1 MTADVIH
8 RAQKALLLC
17 QPQKNPKE
25 DTKLKSGI
33 ISGHKVAILGVLAG
47 SSALIALAATI
58 SFVFASYIV
67 AAICAAALVTVLLS
81 TVLASRLNISKK
93 ILTLLDNLA
102 QNVTDLFNKNLGLHK
117 DIDLLKESLKKREV
131 LKKQVEETKNPAAL
145 IKTPEEE
152 LKHKVEELSQKLL
165 DSQQEV
171 EKLKKIKDPLAN
183 KEQAQQHIPLE
194 NRMMDLKLSNQNM
207 TKAKEAKTLPL
218 RNKKD
223 DDNVELKRKLNEVQ
237 DRETLLKQQLKQK
250 EQELQN
256 RQAKNPNIHP
266 LQKQYNI
273 LKQQYTELEL
283 HYKELV
289 KEYKDLDDTYNRETN
304 EWQVWG
310 DSAEKE
316 IDELKKK
323 LLAKV
328 SDQTQGIVGI
338 LSSQAHIANALK
350 KVSEDLKGKF
360 KNKKHKDKIEKVITD
375 LLTNLKQNPLETIN
389 GLMPKKEQSPQ
400 KT

>member
-131 LKKQVEETKNPAAL
+131 LKKQVEETKNPA
-145 IKTPEEE
+145 
-152 LKHKVEELSQKLL
+152 
-165 DSQQEV
+165 DF
-171 EKLKKIKDPLAN
+171 D
-183 KEQAQQHIPLE
+183 
-194 NRMMDLKLSNQNM
+194 
-207 TKAKEAKTLPL
+207 
-218 RNKKD
+218 
-223 DDNVELKRKLNEVQ
+223 
-237 DRETLLKQQLKQK
+237 
-250 EQELQN
+250 
-256 RQAKNPNIHP
+256 
-266 LQKQYNI
+266 
-273 LKQQYTELEL
+273 
-283 HYKELV
+283 
-289 KEYKDLDDTYNRETN
+289 
-304 EWQVWG
+304 
-310 DSAEKE
+310 
-316 IDELKKK
+316 
-323 LLAKV
+323 
-328 SDQTQGIVGI
+328 
-338 LSSQAHIANALK
+338 
-350 KVSEDLKGKF
+350 
-360 KNKKHKDKIEKVITD
+360 
-375 LLTNLKQNPLETIN
+375 
-389 GLMPKKEQSPQ
+389 
-400 KT
+400 